1 MSNITKTNNMGLLAV
16 FIAASL
22 FLGTFA
28 VIGTDA
34 AFADKKDKDGKDK
47 DGKKKHGKKKV
58 KINEA
63 DQVIAQPQSSTQ
75 SSTCIS
81 GLVSAV
87 NCNNIAA
94 QLDLNLGNNAL
105 GQR

>member
-1 MSNITKTNNMGLLAV
+1 MSNKIGLLAV

-22 FLGTFA
+22 FVGTFA

-47 DGKKKHGKKKV
+47 DGKKKHGKKKI
-58 KINEA
+58 KINEG
-63 DQVIAQPQSSTQ
+63 DQIIAQPQSSTQ
-75 SSTCIS
+75 SSACFST
-81 GLVSAV
+81 GVSALS
-87 NCNNIAA
+87 CNNVAA